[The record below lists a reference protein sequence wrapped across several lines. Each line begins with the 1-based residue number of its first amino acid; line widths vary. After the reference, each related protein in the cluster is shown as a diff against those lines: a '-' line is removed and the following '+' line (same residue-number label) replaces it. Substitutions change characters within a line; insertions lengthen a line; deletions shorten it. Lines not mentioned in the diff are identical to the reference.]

1 MKTWTIYL
9 IRNYGGEIMILQSS
23 ILIQHS
29 NQHGIVRLST
39 WNSNLQEEGYW
50 PTCWS
55 CLMTA
60 VPIKVSIMI
69 ESMPCSSKLNLK
81 STRSI
86 NLNSRLE
93 VYCWPELR
101 RLGFKH
107 DSIWQHSLSLNLP
120 WNSSQPNFLRAGQS
134 GPEPANACSSSDDFG
149 GSDPLLTHRLT
160 KFVEFCQLCL

>member
-9 IRNYGGEIMILQSS
+9 IWNYGGEIMILQSS

-69 ESMPCSSKLNLK
+69 ESMPWSSKLNLK

-120 WNSSQPNFLRAGQS
+120 WNSSQTELFAGWAKRAGTGKCLFFFFFQRWFWGFGS
-134 GPEPANACSSSDDFG
+134 SANA
-149 GSDPLLTHRLT
+149 
-160 KFVEFCQLCL
+160 

>member
-9 IRNYGGEIMILQSS
+9 IRNYGGEIMILH

-29 NQHGIVRLST
+29 NLNKHGIARLST
-39 WNSNLQEEGYW
+39 WNSNLQEEAYW

-69 ESMPCSSKLNLK
+69 ESMPWSSKLNLNLS

-101 RLGFKH
+101 RLGFH
-107 DSIWQHSLSLNLP
+107 DSIWQCSLSLKFEA
-120 WNSSQPNFLRAGQS
+120 WSQPIFAGWAKRAGT
-134 GPEPANACSSSDDFG
+134 GKCWFFVRWFWGFGSSA
-149 GSDPLLTHRLT
+149 HA
-160 KFVEFCQLCL
+160 

>member
-1 MKTWTIYL
+1 
-9 IRNYGGEIMILQSS
+9 MILQSS

-69 ESMPCSSKLNLK
+69 ESMPWSSKLNLK

-101 RLGFKH
+101 RLGFH
-107 DSIWQHSLSLNLP
+107 DSIWQYSFSLKFEAAVWSQSNCFSFSNCGLGKAGRNRRMLVLPAMILGVRILCSRIDWQNLLNFA
-120 WNSSQPNFLRAGQS
+120 SS
-134 GPEPANACSSSDDFG
+134 ACSKRDHYMIS
-149 GSDPLLTHRLT
+149 
-160 KFVEFCQLCL
+160 

>member
-69 ESMPCSSKLNLK
+69 ESMPWSSKLNLK

-107 DSIWQHSLSLNLP
+107 DSIWQHSL
-120 WNSSQPNFLRAGQS
+120 NFLRAGQN
-134 GPEPANACSSSDDFG
+134 GPEPANAGSSYSCDDCV
-149 GSDPLLTHRLT
+149 
-160 KFVEFCQLCL
+160 FVGPSC